1 MLREQFEDTAQRVP
15 HTMRRRPARSGQVG
29 WLSDPQ
35 YPLAAIGSMSAPM
48 PLFATA
54 KLTGTSRDLIH
65 DPERIAALMGVAA
78 RGMT

>member
-1 MLREQFEDTAQRVP
+1 
-15 HTMRRRPARSGQVG
+15 
-29 WLSDPQ
+29 
-35 YPLAAIGSMSAPM
+35 MSAPM